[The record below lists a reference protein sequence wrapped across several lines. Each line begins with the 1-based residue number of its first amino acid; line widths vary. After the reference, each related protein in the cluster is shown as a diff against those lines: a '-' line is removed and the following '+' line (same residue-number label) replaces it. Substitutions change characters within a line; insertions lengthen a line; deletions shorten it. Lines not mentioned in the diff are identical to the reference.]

1 MENKE
6 AELLLKIQ
14 KENLTGTNLAK
25 TVERQMCK
33 QNGEIIIRAITDLA
47 MPTYDAIVDEV
58 CNMQGVNSYSV
69 YAAILAI
76 HKLFYFIQLTNKKE
90 VGKVVTRFL
99 YKAFYLGFLNINHT
113 NYSYSITP
121 IITNSSCMKKSHK
134 GSAAKSYPPKRINR
148 TALNKK

>member
-1 MENKE
+1 MNKE

-47 MPTYDAIVDEV
+47 MPTYDAIIDEV

-76 HKLFYFIQLTNKKE
+76 NYFILFSWQTRKKL
-90 VGKVVTRFL
+90 VKWLLVFFIKRFTWV
-99 YKAFYLGFLNINHT
+99 F
-113 NYSYSITP
+113 
-121 IITNSSCMKKSHK
+121 
-134 GSAAKSYPPKRINR
+134 
-148 TALNKK
+148 